1 MKNKNNETMEKKIEI
16 YDYEQIKINEDR
28 KIGNALEAY
37 KVGTYTKQECVNEIE
52 KSVLKILDAID
63 DMYGGKNVMADIRV

>member
-1 MKNKNNETMEKKIEI
+1 MEKNT
-16 YDYEQIKINEDR
+16 DLYEQIKINEDR

-37 KVGTYTKQECVNEIE
+37 KVGTYTKQECVDAIE

-63 DMYGGKNVMADIRV
+63 DMYGGKNVMVDIRV